1 MSAFSLVLG
10 VALVA
15 AGVAFLTG
23 LVGGHR
29 FLGGVSLAA
38 GACAFLAGRYLRRLS
53 GRLLEAAESG
63 SDDRLDDGPPEPSL
77 ERRVKLS
84 PVYAIPVLISA
95 DVGNA
100 ADGTAMAVV
109 LAVVT
114 AGIGVFAIL
123 GPPLEPL
130 SRSPFVRMARRATG
144 RRRREGP

>member
-1 MSAFSLVLG
+1 MSVFSLVLG

-15 AGVAFLTG
+15 AGVAFLIG

-29 FLGGVSLAA
+29 FLGDVSLAA

-63 SDDRLDDGPPEPSL
+63 SDDSLDEPSR

-95 DVGNA
+95 AVGYA
-100 ADGTAMAVV
+100 AGGTAMAVV

-114 AGIGVFAIL
+114 AGTGVFAIL